1 VSKDLVCHFG
11 KHEGVD
17 MSNIPSGY
25 LRWALKTIDPVPEQ
39 KYRIDADGNPLSA
52 EEVKE
57 MEEKMR
63 TFLFAAEDELDRRE
77 KDGEKDEKG

>member
-1 VSKDLVCHFG
+1 MSKDLICHFG
-11 KHEGVD
+11 KHEGEKLED
-17 MSNIPSGY
+17 LPSGY

-39 KYRIDADGNPLSA
+39 KYRKDADGNPLSV

-63 TFLFAAEDELDRRE
+63 TFLFAAEDELARRE
-77 KDGEKDEKG
+77 NDGEKD